1 MEAVIVKSSLIVA
14 IEYQRITHYG
24 TTYSVNCYAAP
35 IALKVGISNLSIF
48 GALYAEATAN
58 HRADWAVKRSSCV

>member
-1 MEAVIVKSSLIVA
+1 MDAVIVKSSLIVA

-35 IALKVGISNLSIF
+35 IALKVGIANCSIF
-48 GALYAEATAN
+48 CAEYAEATQTTEPIGRSNAR
-58 HRADWAVKRSSCV
+58 RA